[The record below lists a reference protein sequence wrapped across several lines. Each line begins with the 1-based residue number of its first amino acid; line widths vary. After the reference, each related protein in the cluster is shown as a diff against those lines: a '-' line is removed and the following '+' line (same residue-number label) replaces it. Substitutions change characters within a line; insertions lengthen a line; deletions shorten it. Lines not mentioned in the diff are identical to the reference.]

1 MIFPAI
7 DIQNKRSVRLFKGDF
22 TQEVVINPNP
32 VDQATSYEKAGIKA
46 LHVVDLDGAKAG
58 KPVNYDTIVAIRKA
72 FTGVMEVGGGIRDE
86 ATIQAYLE
94 AGINRVI
101 LGSVALK
108 QADFTKRMLKTYG
121 AERIVIGVDGI
132 DGKVATEGWL
142 EQSEVTMVDL
152 IREMTTA
159 GAIYFIVTDISRDG
173 TMSGANE
180 TLLADLQR
188 LFPEAVIIASGGIR
202 HKEDIISL
210 RAKGLTDCIV
220 GKALYEGPLTL
231 ADVVALEEELC

>member
-22 TQEVVINPNP
+22 NQEIVINPDP
-32 VDQATSYEKAGIKA
+32 VAQASTYETAGIKA

-58 KPVNYDTIVAIRKA
+58 KPVNYDSIVEIRQV
-72 FTGVMEVGGGIRDE
+72 FSGVIEVGGGIRDE
-86 ATIQAYLE
+86 ATIKAYLE
-94 AGINRVI
+94 AGVNRVI

-108 QADFTKRMLKTYG
+108 QAEFTKRMLVTYG
-121 AERIVIGVDGI
+121 AERIVIGVDGLE
-132 DGKVATEGWL
+132 GNVATEGWL
-142 EQSEVTMVDL
+142 EQSEVTMATL
-152 IREMTTA
+152 IREMVMA
-159 GAIYFIVTDISRDG
+159 GAQYFIVTDISRDG

-180 TLLADLQR
+180 ILLSQLQAQ
-188 LFPEAVIIASGGIR
+188 FPEATIIASGGIR
-202 HKEDIISL
+202 HREDIVSL
-210 RAKGLTDCIV
+210 RKKGITHCIV